1 MLLQKCDS
9 PVYNETR
16 KSKKLLDEKNVKT
29 TKRSRAY
36 KNYLTTNS
44 VNVLSLFNLKLQ
56 LKDTEYAIRNNQL
69 DLLTELKGF

>member
-29 TKRSRAY
+29 TKRSHAY
-36 KNYLTTNS
+36 NS

-56 LKDTEYAIRNNQL
+56 LKDTEY
-69 DLLTELKGF
+69 ELEIIN